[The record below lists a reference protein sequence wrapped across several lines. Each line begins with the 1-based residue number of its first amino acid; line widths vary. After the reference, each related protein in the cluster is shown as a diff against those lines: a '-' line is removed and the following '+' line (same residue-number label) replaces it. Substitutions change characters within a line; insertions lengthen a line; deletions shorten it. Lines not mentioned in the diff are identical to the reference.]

1 MDEEPPNN
9 TNDLEDVGENR
20 KRRWIELN
28 TILDNKKKSKPKNRG
43 EETTI
48 SYSNVSWN
56 DIKPVYEKIKRSANL
71 PSKPILE
78 EAFNSLKSYL
88 TMVNTSIKD
97 LSGKEAKR
105 MYYIG
110 PIVVAVC
117 HCFRGEVEILIE
129 DDIDGKRIHSNGHFE
144 MILKKGNKRICI
156 VEAKKDDMDQGRA
169 QCLLGCEAVS
179 DIEKARV
186 VYGIITTYEVWEL
199 TISRD
204 DEIIEEHVSLSI
216 ANGMMTDDCLRQITG
231 KIYSLL
237 SDESI

>member
-1 MDEEPPNN
+1 VDEEPPNN
-9 TNDLEDVGENR
+9 TKGLEDVGENR

-71 PSKPILE
+71 PSKPIPE